1 MHIQLSARFALDV
14 QAEAGETS
22 GRREI
27 SGLAAPYQVSATV
40 SGGIQFHAT
49 PSMLDLIL
57 PRIMGANEHL
67 AKITRC

>member
-1 MHIQLSARFALDV
+1 MHIQLSAGFALDV

-40 SGGIQFHAT
+40 SGGASVMFA
-49 PSMLDLIL
+49 PGSL
-57 PRIMGANEHL
+57 PVDGKAPKLFMYHDAS
-67 AKITRC
+67 